1 MGKIYITETFKCL
14 IKITKH
20 QILEIYEVETYWLCQ
35 NDSSLVHKRTACCS
49 QEEERKQTKR
59 SVVSESMHINHY
71 PLIYSAF

>member
-20 QILEIYEVETYWLCQ
+20 QILEIYKVETYWLCQ

-49 QEEERKQTKR
+49 QEEE
-59 SVVSESMHINHY
+59 SMHIDHY
-71 PLIYSAF
+71 PLTYSAF